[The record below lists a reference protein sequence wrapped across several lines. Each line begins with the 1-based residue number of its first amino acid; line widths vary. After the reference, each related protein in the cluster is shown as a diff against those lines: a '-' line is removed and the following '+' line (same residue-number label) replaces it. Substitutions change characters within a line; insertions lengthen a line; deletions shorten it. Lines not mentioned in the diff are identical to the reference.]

1 MSEQLTPKASMAREL
16 TGKVVSTK
24 MKDTITVLVE
34 SRIQHPKYGK
44 FIKRSLKVHAH
55 DVGNQ
60 CREGDLVIVRESK
73 PLSKTKRW
81 VLIEIRERAA

>member
-1 MSEQLTPKASMAREL
+1 
-16 TGKVVSTK
+16 

-44 FIKRSLKVHAH
+44 FIKRSLKVHVH
-55 DVGNQ
+55 DLGNQ
-60 CREGDLVIVRESK
+60 CHEGDLVMVRESK

-81 VLIEIRERAA
+81 VLVEIRERAA